1 MDRQPSKQLHS
12 RGVDWAWLLAP
23 ANGGP
28 GESPGRAAAA
38 ERAKQRSAD
47 KARLKTSKKP
57 QKNLAISNQQVQ
69 KKKISNRRSPHDGS
83 GNTQRWEIF
92 NNQ

>member
-1 MDRQPSKQLHS
+1 MDRQPPEQLHS
-12 RGVDWAWLLAP
+12 RGANWTWLLAP

-28 GESPGRAAAA
+28 GESPGRAEAV

-57 QKNLAISNQQVQ
+57 K
-69 KKKISNRRSPHDGS
+69 R
-83 GNTQRWEIF
+83 
-92 NNQ
+92 

>member
-1 MDRQPSKQLHS
+1 MDRQPPEQLHS
-12 RGVDWAWLLAP
+12 RGVDWTWLLAP

-28 GESPGRAAAA
+28 GESPGRAEAV

-57 QKNLAISNQQVQ
+57 K
-69 KKKISNRRSPHDGS
+69 R
-83 GNTQRWEIF
+83 
-92 NNQ
+92 